1 MKKIYSILALLLIA
15 FTFGGCT
22 LSMEEWLDEPATG
35 EVPEELRG
43 VDAPYTETIPD
54 VISVTYKYNPGV
66 RPVTTKHRSYLAY
79 VEADTILYFYD
90 NMPKELLP
98 LEGEYLAAGC
108 APQFPDGLNHRVLT
122 VDRAGGLYKVKTTH
136 ATVNE
141 VYDDLVYEL
150 DVAYNPPL
158 NDYLEVEDTTQV
170 EYSNGN
176 NEPEI
181 IQDWTL
187 YNEVKGIS
195 DEDAQYIKR
204 ANIRSRTRA
213 RNSVLTRAENNE
225 EHDTTTSWGF
235 TYRFDFGK
243 SSAPE
248 KRNWYERVFDETV
261 FNYVSAN
268 KNKWAD
274 ATFYLELSYKNSTR
288 VRGYS
293 KVDKKE
299 KYEKTYTEKTET
311 SKFGIAVGLDIGKKY
326 NLVDEKS
333 NFAATNTKP
342 NFIDQQKLAGFLK
355 NVTPQ
360 QKQKNKL
367 KTMGFKLIIPCTVPV
382 AMVFKF
388 GIDVQWNFNGNLAA
402 FVETQSVSLEGYEY
416 IKGKKHPL
424 QNPENKPTKSRSYSV
439 VGSGSA
445 NFSLVPTTS
454 VGIQF
459 GGSLGADVG
468 VQGTWKIFDFKAELG
483 WDENVPGE
491 VYTKATIGSSFI
503 VNPFVTFYISPFG
516 WDLWDQTITFDK
528 NWKIYD
534 ESTNVNPELY
544 VTEVPGQVTSE
555 IYSELPIVE
564 FGYGVKSIGVSLGAS
579 KYLPRAAIFVN
590 KVSKYNLLGHMKPHM
605 DSETDPIKSSEYYL
619 FKYDF
624 DLEGK
629 EYNSDKK
636 YIVVPALYNPTNDEY
651 TYYTNHSYTVKPRE
665 VKMEIVGG
673 AQEGA
678 WEVDGE
684 YNFTDEVGLVEYRFA
699 LDFETTNVR
708 ETSDFGVMISIPKLG
723 IQDKKISLRRS
734 LSWSNNVKTV
744 GFTFY
749 SDYVADKEKIEIE
762 ACTYVVNR
770 ITGEMSFGDL
780 TGNLSLKYPM
790 EWKQHFNELG
800 LKERV
805 DHDIE

>member
-1 MKKIYSILALLLIA
+1 MKKIYNILALLL
-15 FTFGGCT
+15 TFVFVACT
-22 LSMEEWLDEPATG
+22 LTMEEFDDPTNNG
-35 EVPEELRG
+35 SDVPEELRG

-79 VEADTILYFYD
+79 VEADTVLYFYD

-122 VDRAGGLYKVKTTH
+122 VDRAGGLYKVETTH
-136 ATVNE
+136 ATVDE

-204 ANIRSRTRA
+204 ANIRSRIRA
-213 RNSVLTRAENNE
+213 RNSALTRAENKE

-248 KRNWYERVFDETV
+248 KRNWYERVFDKTV

-274 ATFYLELSYKNSTR
+274 ATFYLELSYNNSTR

-299 KYEKTYTEKTET
+299 KYEKTFTEKTET
-311 SKFGIAVGLDIGKKY
+311 SKFGIAVGLDFGKKY
-326 NLVDEKS
+326 NLVDEQS

-342 NFIDQQKLAGFLK
+342 NFIDQQKLAGFLN

-360 QKQKNKL
+360 QKQNNKL

-416 IKGKKHPL
+416 KNGKKTPL
-424 QNPENKPTKSRSYSV
+424 QDPENKPSKSRTFSV

-483 WDENVPGE
+483 YTHNLTGE
-491 VYTKATIGSSFI
+491 IYKKATLGSSFI
-503 VNPFVTFYISPFG
+503 VNPFVTFYVSPFG

-534 ESTNVNPELY
+534 QSMNVNPELR
-544 VTEVPGQVTSE
+544 VNEVPGQLETDVISG
-555 IYSELPIVE
+555 LPIAKYQ
-564 FGYGVKSIGVSLGAS
+564 YGVRSVGIGLGTS
-579 KYLPRAAIFVN
+579 KYLPRAAIYVN
-590 KVSKYNLLGHMKPHM
+590 EVSDKNLVGHMKPHL
-605 DSETDPIKSSEYYL
+605 DSETDPIKTGEHYIL
-619 FKYDF
+619 KYDF
-624 DLEGK
+624 SKEGK
-629 EYNSDKK
+629 EYDPSKN
-636 YIVVPALYNPTNDEY
+636 YVVVPALYDPANGDY
-651 TYYTNHSYTVKPRE
+651 TYYTNHSYTLKTPE
-665 VKMEIVGG
+665 VSAIVVGG

-678 WEVDGE
+678 WEVEGD
-684 YNFTDEVGLVEYRFA
+684 YNFTDEPGMIEYRFA
-699 LDFETTNVR
+699 VDVETNNILDC
-708 ETSDFGVMISIPKLG
+708 SDWGLIIDIPKLG
-723 IQDKKISLRRS
+723 IEGKMISLKRNIYS
-734 LSWSNNVKTV
+734 SGISTV
-744 GFTFY
+744 GVTFF
-749 SDYVADKEKIEIE
+749 SDYVADKENLEIQ
-762 ACTYVVNR
+762 ASTYTINKMN
-770 ITGEMSFGDL
+770 GEMNFDERSEK
-780 TGNLSLKYPM
+780 LSLKYPM
-790 EWKQHFNELG
+790 DFVQHNSSNG
-800 LKERV
+800 NNGGRSDV
-805 DHDIE
+805 NIE